1 MKNFKVTYVSNII
14 KLPFKKSFVVMEEMI
29 IQANDRF
36 DCVKKCREQNI
47 NAETI
52 EEVEI

>member
-1 MKNFKVTYVSNII
+1 MKNFKVTYVSKII
-14 KLPFKKSFVVMEEMI
+14 NLPFKKIFLVMDETV
-29 IQANDRF
+29 IQAYDRF

-47 NAETI
+47 NVETI